1 MCIRACMLSCTG
13 AQFNKGN
20 LFIRLKVKFPKI
32 EEMEPE
38 VFQQLANLL
47 PASPKVDRAEEV
59 SIPACMRARCS
70 AWNACH
76 CTVHGGRRSGAHA
89 VNEVRTEK
97 RTQKHAPLRETGSDE
112 CIAPMCCIGVL

>member
-1 MCIRACMLSCTG
+1 MCIRACILSCAG

-20 LFIRLKVKFPKI
+20 LFIRIKVKFPKI

-59 SIPACMRARCS
+59 SIPACTRARS
-70 AWNACH
+70 CH
-76 CTVHGGRRSGAHA
+76 CTVLGGSRTMGGGGV
-89 VNEVRTEK
+89 VN
-97 RTQKHAPLRETGSDE
+97 TQ
-112 CIAPMCCIGVL
+112 